1 MSVSGLAKFV
11 LGFFVGI
18 LILVSAGGAI
28 TLYMLNKL
36 TTPPPKPIFAEE
48 ITRQKPVSKNVTK
61 SKTAYVALQKQTA
74 VPSPEP
80 STTPSP
86 QKPLE
91 AGAYKARVKWRS
103 GLSMRSQPSFES
115 EKVGGVAYNQPVV
128 VLKDSDDKVW
138 QQVRVEDSNLEGWI
152 KAGNLER
159 VEGQ

>member
-18 LILVSAGGAI
+18 LILAAAGGAI

-48 ITRQKPVSKNVTK
+48 LPKQKPVSKNLTK
-61 SKTAYVALQKQTA
+61 SKTAYVSLQKQA
-74 VPSPEP
+74 SVPSPAP

-86 QKPLE
+86 EKQLE
-91 AGAYKARVKWRS
+91 PGAYKARVKWRS
-103 GLSMRSQPSFES
+103 GLSMRSQPSFDS
-115 EKVGGVAYNQPVV
+115 EKVGGIGYNQPVV
-128 VLKDSDDKVW
+128 VLKESDDKVW